1 MGFRQHDKRRC
12 QTEKERIAVRLRCR
26 GSLCGNDA
34 AAAWTV
40 DDQDLLCPHL
50 REAVGDDPRNHIRS
64 AGSGTTASPLKADM
78 PDSPRDVAEGPTAD
92 SCSAAN
98 RLAYSITSSARASSV
113 GGTSMPSVLAV
124 CRLIRNSNRVA
135 RMIGKSAGFSP
146 LRTRP
151 T

>member
-78 PDSPRDVAEGPTAD
+78 PDSPRDVAEIG
-92 SCSAAN
+92 
-98 RLAYSITSSARASSV
+98 RASCRERGQVSV
-113 GGTSMPSVLAV
+113 ESV
-124 CRLIRNSNRVA
+124 CRR
-135 RMIGKSAGFSP
+135 KK
-146 LRTRP
+146 
-151 T
+151 